1 MVFPGVQQA
10 TWTFERRV
18 REYYFHRFYDFEP
31 DLNMANRRVREE
43 IRRIMGFWLQL
54 GIAGFR
60 VDAVPFVIEVPSPD
74 GSSAG
79 LDFDWL
85 REMREFLQWRVG
97 NAVLL
102 GEANVPPAESGNY
115 FAGGDGLHMMFN
127 FWVNQHLFWSLASGD
142 ARPLARAVEQTRP
155 TSPDMHWANFLR
167 NHDELDIGQLPD
179 DPKRL
184 VFESFG
190 PRPSMQLYGR
200 GIRRRLAP
208 MLGDRRI
215 IELAKSLLLSLPGT
229 PVLRYGDE
237 IGMGENLRLKERM
250 AIRTPMQWTDERHA
264 GFTSAE
270 RPVVPLVDRGLY
282 AYEAVNVEN
291 QRRDPDSLLRWM
303 IRMIRLRKECPE
315 IGWGEW
321 SIVRTNQSAVLAML
335 YEWRERRLLCVHN
348 LAQAPCEA
356 RLQLDVDRGER
367 LASLIEDDEA
377 VADDGGVHHLE
388 LEPYAYR
395 WYRVGGPR

>member
-1 MVFPGVQQA
+1 
-10 TWTFERRV
+10 
-18 REYYFHRFYDFEP
+18 
-31 DLNMANRRVREE
+31 
-43 IRRIMGFWLQL
+43 
-54 GIAGFR
+54 
-60 VDAVPFVIEVPSPD
+60 
-74 GSSAG
+74 
-79 LDFDWL
+79 
-85 REMREFLQWRVG
+85 
-97 NAVLL
+97 
-102 GEANVPPAESGNY
+102 
-115 FAGGDGLHMMFN
+115 
-127 FWVNQHLFWSLASGD
+127 
-142 ARPLARAVEQTRP
+142 
-155 TSPDMHWANFLR
+155 MHWANFLR

-356 RLQLDVDRGER
+356 RLQLDVDRGDR
-367 LASLIEDDEA
+367 LANLTEDDEA
-377 VADDGGVHHLE
+377 VADDRGVHHLE